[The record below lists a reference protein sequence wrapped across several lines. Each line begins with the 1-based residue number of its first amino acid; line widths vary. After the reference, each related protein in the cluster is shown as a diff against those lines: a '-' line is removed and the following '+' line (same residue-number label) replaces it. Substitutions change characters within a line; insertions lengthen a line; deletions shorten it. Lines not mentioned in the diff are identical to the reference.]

1 MKSTPLDIRH
11 QEFPQRLSGYDRQS
25 VRAFLSD
32 VAEEFELLLQR
43 QQDQQEYL
51 LDLEKQ
57 LEERKQHEDEIRR
70 AVVSAE
76 RIAHELRENAAR
88 EGELLVSQATVHRDA
103 LLHDSQSRAGELEA
117 RHQARTA
124 ALEAAFRTRFAE
136 LERRLHDL
144 TLDRDRVQAQRLMDL
159 ESEFTQRHAELT
171 TRLTLARTEYSH
183 FLSAYRSL
191 MSSFAE
197 MSSQH
202 PLPTDL
208 ALSAP
213 RLPSHEVLPRM
224 EAPTEE
230 YLENAAPSDTPGSAW
245 QGQPQMQ
252 ATSVQSRILDA
263 EADGQQADGAIP
275 EEAEAGREDR
285 QGA

>member
-11 QEFPQRLSGYDRQS
+11 QEFPQRFNGYDRHS

-32 VAEEFELLLQR
+32 LAEEFEMLLQR
-43 QQDQQEYL
+43 QQEQQDYL

-88 EGELLVSQATVHRDA
+88 ESDLLLAQATTQREGVLRDA
-103 LLHDSQSRAGELEA
+103 QSRGAELEA
-117 RHQARTA
+117 RHQARAA

-144 TLDRDRVQAQRLMDL
+144 TLERDRVQAQRLMDL
-159 ESEFTQRHAELT
+159 EREFTERHGELT
-171 TRLTLARTEYSH
+171 TRLSTARTEYAH

-197 MSSQH
+197 MSAQH
-202 PLPTDL
+202 VLPAEA
-208 ALSAP
+208 ALNAP
-213 RLPSHEVLPRM
+213 RLPSHDLMP
-224 EAPTEE
+224 P
-230 YLENAAPSDTPGSAW
+230 LAAPEADALAVRGSQEA
-245 QGQPQMQ
+245 GA
-252 ATSVQSRILDA
+252 ATSPDESSRVLDA
-263 EADGQQADGAIP
+263 AQPDLPAGEPHSDGTLTGQ
-275 EEAEAGREDR
+275 EER

>member
-11 QEFPQRLSGYDRQS
+11 QEFPQRFNGYDRHS

-51 LDLEKQ
+51 LELEKQ

-88 EGELLVSQATVHRDA
+88 ESDLLIAQANVQREA
-103 LLHDSQSRAGELEA
+103 VLRDSQSRTAELEA

-144 TLDRDRVQAQRLMDL
+144 TLDRDRVQANRLMEL
-159 ESEFTQRHAELT
+159 EREFTERHSELS
-171 TRLTLARTEYSH
+171 TRLTTARTEYSH

-202 PLPTDL
+202 LLPAEA

-213 RLPSHEVLPRM
+213 RLPSHETLPLVEGPTAEHL
-224 EAPTEE
+224 EATIPPQ
-230 YLENAAPSDTPGSAW
+230 APESAW
-245 QGQPQMQ
+245 QDP
-252 ATSVQSRILDA
+252 AQSRDTVLQSKVLEAGLDTRS
-263 EADGQQADGAIP
+263 EDGAIP
-275 EEAEAGREDR
+275 DEPEASREDR
-285 QGA
+285 PGA